1 MGLFDSLKRM
11 AESAVKREAGKT
23 VNNAV
28 KNVTDS
34 IGKGRNHTETFT
46 FAKIPES
53 VSELQVIP
61 EADFKSAF
69 GTGALTVLV
78 LCNFEKNPEA
88 MYEML
93 DFLKGPENVSPYEKQ
108 FIKERLTD
116 KVYKVF
122 SYFAGATVEN
132 GYTPTQPY
140 TIDVIENP
148 YSFDNENWA
157 MLYVKSSG
165 ADNPR
170 GIKLRRKPSTGQW
183 FLNDIQCLSDIREPV
198 AEDPWA

>member
-1 MGLFDSLKRM
+1 
-11 AESAVKREAGKT
+11 
-23 VNNAV
+23 
-28 KNVTDS
+28 
-34 IGKGRNHTETFT
+34 
-46 FAKIPES
+46 
-53 VSELQVIP
+53 
-61 EADFKSAF
+61 
-69 GTGALTVLV
+69 
-78 LCNFEKNPEA
+78 

-116 KVYKVF
+116 KAYKVF
-122 SYFAGATVEN
+122 SYFAGATPGN

-140 TIDVIENP
+140 TITVIENP

-183 FLNDIQCLSDIREPV
+183 FLNDIQCLSDVREP
-198 AEDPWA
+198 ADKDPWA